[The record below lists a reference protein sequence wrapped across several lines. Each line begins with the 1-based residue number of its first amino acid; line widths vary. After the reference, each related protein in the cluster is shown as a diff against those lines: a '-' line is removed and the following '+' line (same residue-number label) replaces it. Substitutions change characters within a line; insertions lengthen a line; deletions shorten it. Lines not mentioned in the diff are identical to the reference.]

1 MEQISV
7 GKHILAGFII
17 GVVIGIILGY
27 FRSDLIFWI
36 LMGVFLGSLG
46 GFAVATIRQIRR
58 S

>member
-7 GKHILAGFII
+7 GRHILMGLFIGLVI
-17 GVVIGIILGY
+17 GVTLGY

>member
-7 GKHILAGFII
+7 GKHILAGFLI
-17 GVVIGIILGY
+17 GVVIGIVLGY

>member
-7 GKHILAGFII
+7 GKHILAGFLI
-17 GVVIGIILGY
+17 GVVIGLVLGY